1 METNSLTNTQKFLE
15 LVKENPNLPI
25 VPFVD
30 GDIGDGGNSSWLASF
45 GLSSVQ
51 EYLVSDEQVFIRD
64 DDEIWDVLYAVL
76 PEEEYEQ
83 FSDDDA
89 KKAHSELPW
98 IKAIIVD
105 IHSPN

>member
-1 METNSLTNTQKFLE
+1 METKELTNTQKFLE
-15 LVKENPNLPI
+15 LVKENPDLPVI
-25 VPFVD
+25 PIAD
-30 GDIGDGGNSSWLASF
+30 GDIGDGGGSWLASF

-51 EYLVSDEQVFIRD
+51 EYLIAEGQVFIRD
-64 DDEIWDVLYAVL
+64 DDEIWDVLYAVF
-76 PEEEYEQ
+76 PEEEYEG

-105 IHSPN
+105 IHSSN